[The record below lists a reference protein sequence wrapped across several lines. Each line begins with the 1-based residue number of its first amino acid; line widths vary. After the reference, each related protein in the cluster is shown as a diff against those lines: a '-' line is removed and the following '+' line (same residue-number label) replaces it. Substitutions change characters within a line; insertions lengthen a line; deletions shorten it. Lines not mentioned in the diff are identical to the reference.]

1 MPRNKTYGRNELRRI
16 LEKGRN
22 RRRMGNSNLNTRL
35 KAIGYSAFVWS
46 VIFGLVHVYWAFG
59 GTAGFEG
66 RAMNDVLLIINWI
79 AIVLSVVAAIL
90 AHAMVHAWGRRIR
103 SWILLTLA
111 WGAAVVL
118 GLRGI
123 VGISETLLNPELE
136 IPLLVMIFEPL
147 FLIGGILFGLMA
159 VVYRNSINV

>member
-1 MPRNKTYGRNELRRI
+1 VLILGR
-16 LEKGRN
+16 GDD
-22 RRRMGNSNLNTRL
+22 NLNIRL
-35 KAIGYSAFVWS
+35 KSIGYSAFVWS

-66 RAMNDVLLIINWI
+66 RAMNETLLIINWI

-103 SWILLTLA
+103 SWILLTLS
-111 WGAAVVL
+111 WGATIVL
-118 GLRGI
+118 GSRG
-123 VGISETLLNPELE
+123 VLGISETLLNPELE

-147 FLIGGILFGLMA
+147 FLIGGILFGLLA
-159 VVYRNSINV
+159 VIYRNSINLRMKA